1 MNIKSIYNENGKDLQ
16 ELLDELIKRTSEQFY
31 MSHPHMQ

>member
-16 ELLDELIKRTSEQFY
+16 ELLDELILIYYYDTLQNDS
-31 MSHPHMQ
+31 